1 MTTIVSW
8 NIAGRTEPWK
18 QLLEMDV
25 DIALLQEAA
34 QPPSEV
40 QHLIECSPGPWLT
53 PGADALRRFRATIV
67 RLSDR
72 VKVEWIEAKGLLEA
86 EWNGLAVSR
95 PGTLAAAKVT
105 PSRGAPFLVCS
116 LYGMWE
122 GPHETTRSQ
131 LIMADAS
138 VHRLVSDLSVFI
150 GRQAGHRIIA
160 SGDLNILYGHGEEG
174 SPYWAA
180 RYKTVFDRMEAI
192 GLSFVGPQSPK
203 GRQADPWPKELP
215 GDSKNVP
222 TFHSNRGGPEL
233 AYRQLDYT
241 FASRELAPSVTVRA
255 LNGVD
260 EWGPSDHCRVLIEV
274 NEG

>member
-1 MTTIVSW
+1 MTKIVSW

-53 PGADALRRFRATIV
+53 PGVDALRRFRATIV

-72 VKVEWIEAKGLLEA
+72 VKVEWIEAKGLLDA
-86 EWNGLAVSR
+86 EWNGLGVSR
-95 PGTLAAAKVT
+95 PGTLVAAKVT

-150 GRQAGHRIIA
+150 GRQEGHRIIA